1 MLIKKFEAETE
12 TLAMLKVKEE
22 LGKEAIIMN
31 IKTINPRGVY
41 RLFKK
46 PVVEVTAAIDE
57 LLKPKPV
64 EEKPLTNVAFNKN
77 YMEATIRGD
86 ILQDLTENIGSPKEQ
101 EASAIEE
108 KLDQLQTLLVNQMEQ
123 NEKLVKE
130 MQEEKKDIF
139 DIPCVKLIYDQLIE
153 NDVTPEN
160 ARVILKEVE
169 NRIETDSSVDNVLSH
184 IYQKIVLKLGQPKA
198 VALEE
203 GKTKFV
209 FFIGPTGVG
218 KTTTIAKIASS
229 MKLQT
234 NAKVALVTLDTY
246 RIAAVEQLK
255 TYANILSVPLKVV
268 YSNQELLGLKEEF
281 EEYDVVLID
290 TAGRSHKNVDQVA
303 DIKEMLE
310 ITSEDLREIYLVL
323 SATTKYKDLLQII
336 ETYKKLAGFQLIFTK
351 LDETL
356 CWGNIL
362 NVRMLTQAPLSYMT
376 FGQNVPDDIGKMDA
390 QKIAKQLLGGSE

>member
-1 MLIKKFEAETE
+1 M
-12 TLAMLKVKEE
+12 
-22 LGKEAIIMN
+22 
-31 IKTINPRGVY
+31 
-41 RLFKK
+41 
-46 PVVEVTAAIDE
+46 
-57 LLKPKPV
+57 
-64 EEKPLTNVAFNKN
+64 
-77 YMEATIRGD
+77 
-86 ILQDLTENIGSPKEQ
+86 
-101 EASAIEE
+101 
-108 KLDQLQTLLVNQMEQ
+108 
-123 NEKLVKE
+123 
-130 MQEEKKDIF
+130 
-139 DIPCVKLIYDQLIE
+139 KLIYDQLIE

-160 ARVILKEVE
+160 ARIILKEVE

-198 VALEE
+198 ITLEE

-229 MKLQT
+229 MKLQA
-234 NAKVALVTLDTY
+234 NAKIALVTLDTY

-268 YSNQELLGLKEEF
+268 YSNQELLGMKEEF
-281 EEYDVVLID
+281 EDYDLVLID

-376 FGQNVPDDIGKMDA
+376 FGQNVPDDIGKIDA